1 MDTEE
6 SRLLPGWARVLDFVC
21 LTLVLLALII
31 FLSGGF
37 RVRVFDVRIA
47 LTSPVRLLVWALGL
61 AILRHVLA
69 PQRPIY
75 ADAPARVRAAW
86 GTDEVRTAVAALV
99 GTRFA
104 LFIGYLAIPLV
115 GYPPPP
121 PGLPPW
127 RQVDNEFGNLLARWD
142 VGWYLAIAMDGYS
155 FDHTAIR
162 EQ

>member
-1 MDTEE
+1 
-6 SRLLPGWARVLDFVC
+6 LDFVC

-104 LFIGYLAIPLV
+104 LFLIGYLAIPLV
-115 GYPPPP
+115 GYPLPPP
-121 PGLPPW
+121 PPPPPAAMAAG
-127 RQVDNEFGNLLARWD
+127 RQRVRQSPGALGCRLVSRHR
-142 VGWYLAIAMDGYS
+142 DG
-155 FDHTAIR
+155 R
-162 EQ
+162 LQL